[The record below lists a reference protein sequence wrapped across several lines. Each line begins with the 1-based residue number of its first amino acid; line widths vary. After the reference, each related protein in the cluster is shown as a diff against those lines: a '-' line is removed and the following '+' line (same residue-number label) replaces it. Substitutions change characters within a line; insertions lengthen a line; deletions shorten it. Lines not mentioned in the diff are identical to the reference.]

1 MKSNLKYLF
10 VLLIA
15 GMAFA
20 MPAKASH
27 VAGVDITYQ
36 CLGNDSFLVTVNVFR
51 DCSGAT
57 WTAQSINV
65 NFSSTCGQNFNAQLN
80 TTNALNGSQ
89 AIGINV
95 SVK

>member
-1 MKSNLKYLF
+1 MKELIF
-10 VLLIA
+10 LLLLLVSTF
-15 GMAFA
+15 GFQK
-20 MPAKASH
+20 KATATH

-65 NFSSTCGQNFNAQLN
+65 NFSSTCGQNF
-80 TTNALNGSQ
+80 
-89 AIGINV
+89 
-95 SVK
+95 